1 MPRWVRLFV
10 VLGVLMLVGMA
21 ATLFFGG
28 DHGPGRHGSNDT
40 STMTP
45 WDDGR

>member
-1 MPRWVRLFV
+1 L

-21 ATLFFGG
+21 GTLFFGG
-28 DHGPGRHGSNDT
+28 DHGPGRHRSNDT

-45 WDDGR
+45 RDGGR